1 MNINNKKKKFT
12 TAKKPAKRMVTK
24 AQSAPRGEI
33 EEYLYMLPVEVRA
46 EDLLEVIEAP
56 EEKKDVWHEL
66 DLMEIKLGHDGLIF
80 ENFMDCFD
88 TKSDQAFLKENGVKK
103 VYAFSYDSL
112 DKAGAAKAVREIH
125 AAFGGFIASDTKDLQ
140 PVYQPEEFG

>member
-1 MNINNKKKKFT
+1 MNTKKKFAG
-12 TAKKPAKRMVTK
+12 AKKPARKMMTK
-24 AQSAPRGEI
+24 TQSAPRGEI
-33 EEYLYMLPVEVRA
+33 EEYLYMLPVEVTV
-46 EDLLEVIEAP
+46 EDLLPVIEAP

-66 DLMEIKLGHDGLIF
+66 DLMEVMLGHDGLIF

-88 TKSDQAFLKENGVKK
+88 TKSDQAFLRENGVKK

-112 DKAGAAKAVREIH
+112 DKAAAAKAVREIH
-125 AAFGGFIASDTKDLQ
+125 ATFGGFIASDTKDLQ